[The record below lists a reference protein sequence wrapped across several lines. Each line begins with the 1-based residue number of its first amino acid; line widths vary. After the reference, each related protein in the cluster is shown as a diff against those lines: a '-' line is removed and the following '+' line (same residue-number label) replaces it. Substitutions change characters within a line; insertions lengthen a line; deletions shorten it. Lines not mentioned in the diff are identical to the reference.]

1 MKGTPCGL
9 VSAKPN
15 NRLES
20 RISPNL
26 ILMEEYMKTARV
38 IAITLAAILCLS
50 VLSGV
55 AMAEDKIKVKGIIV
69 TFDLDERTVTVD
81 VDGQEMTFYVENDIA
96 LFKLDDRLWEED
108 EVKIK
113 YVVEGDKMVIKEA
126 NDMKGSKPG
135 C

>member
-1 MKGTPCGL
+1 
-9 VSAKPN
+9 
-15 NRLES
+15 
-20 RISPNL
+20 
-26 ILMEEYMKTARV
+26 MKTARV

-81 VDGQEMTFYVENDIA
+81 VDGQEMTFYVENDVA
-96 LFKLDDRLWEED
+96 FYKLDDRLWEED

-113 YVVEGDKMVIKEA
+113 YVVEGDKKVIKEA
-126 NDMKGSKPG
+126 NDMKGTKPG